1 MKASGDNYNRIY
13 TKEDVHPSVRK
24 DWRRLREVEAA
35 EKEKKTGNVGC
46 DIYLD
51 PRERKVYQDNT
62 VIY

>member
-35 EKEKKTGNVGC
+35 EKEKKQEM
-46 DIYLD
+46 LA
-51 PRERKVYQDNT
+51 
-62 VIY
+62 VIFIWILVSVKCIRITQ